1 MADLPIAPEPPD
13 DELAVHPD
21 ADATIEG
28 TTGASFPEPTDED
41 GEIL

>member
-1 MADLPIAPEPPD
+1 MTDLPIVPEVPD

-21 ADATIEG
+21 VDTSIEG
-28 TTGASFPEPTDED
+28 TAGAPIPEPTDED

>member
-1 MADLPIAPEPPD
+1 MTDLPIVPEVPD

-21 ADATIEG
+21 PDATIEG
-28 TTGASFPEPTDED
+28 TEGAPIPEPTDED